1 MSKYEQLSKLKE
13 LLDAGILSQDE
24 FDAEKKKILE
34 TPSEAVSPLPP
45 PYFKPGLFGQD
56 VGQQQRAVPE
66 KQSSIGQL
74 QIVGAI
80 GGVIVAIFACMIIF
94 FAMLFGWSGVKAGI
108 ENLWG
113 L

>member
-1 MSKYEQLSKLKE
+1 MSKFEQLSKLKE

-45 PYFKPGLFGQD
+45 PSSKPGLFGRD
-56 VGQQQRAVPE
+56 VGQQRAAHE
-66 KQSSIGQL
+66 KQSSIGQQ

-80 GGVIVAIFACMIIF
+80 GGVRVAIFACMIIF

-113 L
+113 R